1 MYYFNTTVKFKPMTK
16 TQVVLLTAGGFIAY
30 NLFVKG
36 HSLSTVNFYP
46 DKVQSVNIV
55 SGTPYMVVGLLVQ
68 NTSNSKLVVNSVAGN
83 VYANDTLIGNAAN
96 FSPYA
101 INPNS
106 QGMMYLSIRFSVL
119 GIVNDI
125 FDAFQNKNFTQ
136 NMVFDGFANVDNFQV
151 PIKITYK
158 VGL

>member
-1 MYYFNTTVKFKPMTK
+1 MTK
-16 TQVVLLTAGGFIAY
+16 TQVILLTAGGLIAY
-30 NLFVKG
+30 NFAIKG

-46 DKVQSVNIV
+46 DKVQSVNMV

-68 NTSNSKLVVNSVAGN
+68 NTSGQKLVVNSVAGN

-106 QGMMYLSIRFSVL
+106 QGMMYLQIRFALL

-125 FDAFQNKNFTQ
+125 INAFQSKNFTQ
-136 NMVFDGFANVDNFQV
+136 NMEFDGYANVDNVQV